1 MAECFLSGWAF
12 PYCVTPCRVDADCIM
27 GVIRHALIALAAA
40 AWLVG
45 LIDQID
51 SSTSLAAYLGISAA
65 LAATQLL

>member
-1 MAECFLSGWAF
+1 
-12 PYCVTPCRVDADCIM
+12 M

-65 LAATQLL
+65 LVATQLF